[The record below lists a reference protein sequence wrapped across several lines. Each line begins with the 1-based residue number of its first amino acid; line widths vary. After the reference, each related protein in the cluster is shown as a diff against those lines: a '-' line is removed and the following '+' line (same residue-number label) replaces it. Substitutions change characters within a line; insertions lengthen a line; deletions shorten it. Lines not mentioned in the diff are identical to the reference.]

1 MMPFLNHWAA
11 LFANQ
16 PVLRTTVDFFH
27 IGGLVAAA
35 GCALTADLATIS
47 AATRTD
53 DLRKAQLDVLKRTHP
68 IVVTGLI
75 LLSVSGLLLFAADVG
90 TYLHSTIFWLK
101 LGLIAL
107 LVVNGS
113 LMLAAARRAAR
124 GHTGSW
130 RHLHTL
136 AVMSLLLWGLTTLA
150 GAALP
155 NLA

>member
-1 MMPFLNHWAA
+1 MMPFLNQWAA

-16 PVLRTTVDFFH
+16 PILRTTVDFLH

-47 AATRTD
+47 AATRTH
-53 DLRKAQLDVLKRTHP
+53 DLRRAQLDVLKRTHP

-75 LLSVSGLLLFAADVG
+75 LLSVSGLMLFAADVS
-90 TYLHSTIFWLK
+90 TYLHSTVFWLK

-107 LVVNGS
+107 LVVNGT
-113 LMLAAARRAAR
+113 LMVAAARRAAR
-124 GHTGSW
+124 GHTASW
-130 RHLHTL
+130 RHLHKL